1 MVKQRL
7 KRLVQSALAKQ
18 KKVLAPTMLNLGRK
32 RYLDVLQSEF
42 TNEYIRLSQLDL
54 AIHEIK
60 RHNVL
65 GDVAELGVYKG
76 TFAAVLNGVLPDRNL
91 YLFDTFEGFDAKQAH
106 FDRQE
111 LSANSEKD
119 FSDTSVDFVLGQM
132 PHPHKC
138 IVRKG
143 LFPATAAGLEDR
155 TFCFVSLDA
164 DLYEPIL
171 AGLEFFFDR
180 LSPGGFIFVHDYNY
194 AGFPGANK
202 AVTEFSVKRG
212 IPFIPITDS
221 CGTAI
226 FRA

>member
-18 KKVLAPTMLNLGRK
+18 KKVLAPTMVNLGRK

-60 RHNVL
+60 RHNIL

-138 IVRKG
+138 IV
-143 LFPATAAGLEDR
+143 
-155 TFCFVSLDA
+155 
-164 DLYEPIL
+164 
-171 AGLEFFFDR
+171 
-180 LSPGGFIFVHDYNY
+180 
-194 AGFPGANK
+194 
-202 AVTEFSVKRG
+202 
-212 IPFIPITDS
+212 
-221 CGTAI
+221 
-226 FRA
+226 